1 MRQNPCVKNVGMP
14 GGINLGI
21 NSLVDPVL
29 VDLVLVDLVLVD
41 PILVDLVDPVLLL

>member
-1 MRQNPCVKNVGMP
+1 MP

-29 VDLVLVDLVLVD
+29 VDPILVDPILVD